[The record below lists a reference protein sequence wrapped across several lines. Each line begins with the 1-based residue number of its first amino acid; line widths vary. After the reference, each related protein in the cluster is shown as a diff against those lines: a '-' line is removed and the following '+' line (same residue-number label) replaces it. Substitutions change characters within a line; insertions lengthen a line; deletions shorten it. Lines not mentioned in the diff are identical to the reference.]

1 MLYTVSRI
9 QLFLEVGETNY
20 DLNVNDGYKYT

>member
-1 MLYTVSRI
+1 MLYTVSHI
-9 QLFLEVGETNY
+9 QFFLEVGETNC